1 MSNPPLFLLL
11 LLIAS
16 TFGQRVQVPRRQ
28 LLAPTVR
35 FAESFESFDSDG
47 DSDADADADE
57 DDTQDSMQRTREQL
71 RQLLGRQL
79 SSAVAPLTAVPFAAG
94 LIRRQPGIVAPSSGI
109 EAAQRFAS
117 TPRDEQESSEEDDES
132 NGSGSTE
139 TETDGGNAETD
150 LDAEQQPVSEPAPQ
164 PQPQPQPQPL
174 PQPEPEYNPY
184 RDNFEDRNEDGSYV
198 FG

>member
-1 MSNPPLFLLL
+1 MCNPSLLLL

-16 TFGQRVQVPRRQ
+16 TFGQRLPVPRRQ

-35 FAESFESFDSDG
+35 FAESFESFDSD
-47 DSDADADADE
+47 ADE
-57 DDTQDSMQRTREQL
+57 DDTEDSMQRTREQL

-164 PQPQPQPQPL
+164 PQPQPQPE
-174 PQPEPEYNPY
+174 PEPEYNPY